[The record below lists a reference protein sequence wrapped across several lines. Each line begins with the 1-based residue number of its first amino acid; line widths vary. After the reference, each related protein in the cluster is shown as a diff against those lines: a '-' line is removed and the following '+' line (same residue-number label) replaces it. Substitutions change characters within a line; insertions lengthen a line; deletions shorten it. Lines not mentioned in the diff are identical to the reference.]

1 MNYTGSFRILYLPYS
16 DFTYVFMRL
25 ISLIGLFSFVFSFV
39 VEGKNAFILQHGKEL
54 NQHPRL
60 LFSKQEE
67 LRIRDLFG
75 TEPLL
80 DSLRVSL
87 MKEAER
93 LLLLSPQEDP
103 RRKIRNTKDILS
115 VSREQIYR
123 IVNLAL
129 AYRLSGD
136 SRFVEKAEKE
146 LLNVCNYSDWDP
158 IHYLDVAEMTTAVA
172 IGYDWLYDV
181 LSPSTKQV
189 VVQSIKTKALDLV
202 VEEYKTGNADSW
214 AKRETNWNVVC
225 NTGMVLG
232 ALAIGENYPELA
244 KYIIDEAVKYIPN
257 CLKHFAP
264 DGVCYEGPAY
274 WGYTNMYLSLLLK
287 VLNDNFGED
296 FGLSEMKGVDK
307 SVLYYMYSTSPSGKI
322 FNFANSSSTQP
333 AAEPIYF
340 YFSRAFNQPEVAS
353 FYRNILSRTVQ
364 SEKYFRFYFLSI
376 PWYDTASSFTDT
388 LPKLKVYEG
397 INDIV
402 VFNGDRNIP
411 NNIYLIAKTGD
422 PDMAHQQL
430 DIGTFIVETN
440 GIRWT
445 DDLGSDNYNLP
456 GFWDYKPGGQRWS
469 YFRNSN
475 FSHNTL
481 SIDHKLQNSAG
492 MGEIK
497 QQDDKVAQPFVTVDM
512 STAYVGQSS
521 FVYRTFRLLDNTRIL
536 VTDSVGLQRSSQSV
550 QWSVITSADIECRG
564 DIAILRKDGKSFF
577 MKIVSP
583 SNAFFTI
590 KSVKRATEVEKPI
603 EGYKLLSTSVSG
615 ESVQVIKIILSGE

>member
-1 MNYTGSFRILYLPYS
+1 
-16 DFTYVFMRL
+16 MRL
-25 ISLIGLFSFVFSFV
+25 INLIGLFFLLFSFV
-39 VEGKNAFILQHGKEL
+39 VTGRDLSVRQSGKDLL
-54 NQHPRL
+54 QHPRL

-67 LRIRDLFG
+67 QRIRDLFG

-80 DSLRVSL
+80 DSLYVGL

-93 LLLLSPQEDP
+93 LLLVPPQEDP
-103 RRKIRNTKDILS
+103 RREIKNTKDILPI
-115 VSREQIYR
+115 SREQVYR
-123 IVNLAL
+123 MVNLAL

-136 SRFVEKAEKE
+136 RRFAEKAEKE
-146 LLNVCNYSDWDP
+146 LVHVCNFPDWDP

-181 LSPSTKQV
+181 LAPSTRQLV
-189 VVQSIKTKALDLV
+189 VHSIKTKALDLV
-202 VEEYKTGNADSW
+202 VEEYNTGNADSW

-232 ALAIGENYPELA
+232 ALAIEEHYPELA
-244 KYIIDEAVKYIPN
+244 KHIIGEAVRYIPN

-287 VLNDNFGED
+287 ALNDNFGGD
-296 FGLSEMKGVDK
+296 FGLSEMVGVDK
-307 SVLYYMYSTSPSGKI
+307 SVLYYMHSTSPSGKI
-322 FNFANSSSTQP
+322 FNFANSGSTAP

-340 YFSRAFNQPEVAS
+340 YFSRAFNQPEVAT
-353 FYRNILSRTVQ
+353 FYRDVLSKTVH
-364 SEKYFRFYFLSI
+364 EGNYFRFYFLSI
-376 PWYDTASSFTDT
+376 PWYDTASSTADA

-402 VFNGDRNIP
+402 VFNGNRNIP
-411 NNIYLIAKTGD
+411 NSLYLIAKTGD

-430 DIGTFIVETN
+430 DIGTFIVEMN

-445 DDLGSDNYNLP
+445 DDLGTDNYNLP
-456 GFWDYKPGGQRWS
+456 GFWDYKPDGQRWT

-492 MGEIK
+492 TGEIDRL
-497 QQDDKVAQPFVTVDM
+497 DDRAAQPFVTMNM
-512 STAYVGQSS
+512 STAYAGQSR
-521 FVYRTFRLLDNTRIL
+521 FVYRTFRMLDDTRIL
-536 VTDSVGLQRSSQSV
+536 VTDSVGLQNPSQSV
-550 QWSVITSADIECRG
+550 QWSVITSADVECKG
-564 DIAILRKDGKSFF
+564 NTAVLRKDGKSFSL
-577 MKIVSP
+577 KIASP
-583 SNAFFTI
+583 TNASFTT
-590 KSVKRATEVEKPI
+590 KAAKRGTEAEKPI
-603 EGYKLLSTSVSG
+603 EGYTVLSASVSG
-615 ESVQVIKIILSGE
+615 EPVQVIKVLLSGE

>member
-1 MNYTGSFRILYLPYS
+1 
-16 DFTYVFMRL
+16 MRL
-25 ISLIGLFSFVFSFV
+25 INLIGLFFLLFSFV
-39 VEGKNAFILQHGKEL
+39 VTGRDLSVRQSGKEL
-54 NQHPRL
+54 LQHPRL

-67 LRIRDLFG
+67 QRIRDLFG

-80 DSLRVSL
+80 DSLYVGL

-93 LLLLSPQEDP
+93 LLLVPPQEDP
-103 RRKIRNTKDILS
+103 RREIKNTKDILPI
-115 VSREQIYR
+115 SREQVYR
-123 IVNLAL
+123 MVNLAL

-136 SRFVEKAEKE
+136 RRFAEKAEKE
-146 LLNVCNYSDWDP
+146 LVHVCNFPDWDP

-181 LSPSTKQV
+181 LTPSTRQLV
-189 VVQSIKTKALDLV
+189 VHSIKTKALDLV
-202 VEEYKTGNADSW
+202 VEEYNTGNADSW

-232 ALAIGENYPELA
+232 ALAIEEHYPELA
-244 KYIIDEAVKYIPN
+244 KHIIGEAVRYIPN

-287 VLNDNFGED
+287 ALNDNFGGD
-296 FGLSEMKGVDK
+296 FGLSEMVGVDK
-307 SVLYYMYSTSPSGKI
+307 SVLYYMHSTSPSGKI
-322 FNFANSSSTQP
+322 FNFANSGSTAP

-340 YFSRAFNQPEVAS
+340 YFSRAFNQPEVAT
-353 FYRNILSRTVQ
+353 FYRDVLSKTVH
-364 SEKYFRFYFLSI
+364 EGNYFRFYFLSI
-376 PWYDTASSFTDT
+376 PWYDTASSTADV

-402 VFNGDRNIP
+402 VFNGNRNIP
-411 NNIYLIAKTGD
+411 NSLYLIAKTGD

-430 DIGTFIVETN
+430 DIGTFIVEMN

-445 DDLGSDNYNLP
+445 DDLGTDNYNLP
-456 GFWDYKPGGQRWS
+456 GFWDYKPDGQRWT

-492 MGEIK
+492 TGEIDRL
-497 QQDDKVAQPFVTVDM
+497 DDRAAQPFVTMNM
-512 STAYVGQSS
+512 STAYAGQSR
-521 FVYRTFRLLDNTRIL
+521 FVYRTFRMLDDTRIL
-536 VTDSVGLQRSSQSV
+536 VTDSVGLQSPSQSV
-550 QWSVITSADIECRG
+550 QWSVITSADVECKG
-564 DIAILRKDGKSFF
+564 NTAVLRKDGKSFSL
-577 MKIVSP
+577 KIASP
-583 SNAFFTI
+583 TNASFTT
-590 KSVKRATEVEKPI
+590 KAAKRGTEAEKPI
-603 EGYKLLSTSVSG
+603 EGYTVLSASVSG
-615 ESVQVIKIILSGE
+615 EPVQVIKVLLSGE

>member
-1 MNYTGSFRILYLPYS
+1 
-16 DFTYVFMRL
+16 MRL
-25 ISLIGLFSFVFSFV
+25 INLIGLFFLLFSFV
-39 VEGKNAFILQHGKEL
+39 VTGRDLSVRQSGKEL
-54 NQHPRL
+54 LQHPRL

-67 LRIRDLFG
+67 QRIRDLFG

-80 DSLRVSL
+80 DSLYVGL

-93 LLLLSPQEDP
+93 LLLVPPQEDP
-103 RRKIRNTKDILS
+103 RREIKNTKDILPI
-115 VSREQIYR
+115 SREQVYR
-123 IVNLAL
+123 MVNLAL

-136 SRFVEKAEKE
+136 RRFAEKAEKE
-146 LLNVCNYSDWDP
+146 LVHVCNFPDWDP

-181 LSPSTKQV
+181 LAPSTRQLV
-189 VVQSIKTKALDLV
+189 VHSIKTKALNLV
-202 VEEYKTGNADSW
+202 VEEYNTGNADSW

-232 ALAIGENYPELA
+232 ALAIEEHYPELA
-244 KYIIDEAVKYIPN
+244 KHIIGEAVRYIPN

-287 VLNDNFGED
+287 ALNDNFGGD
-296 FGLSEMKGVDK
+296 FGLSEMVGVDK
-307 SVLYYMYSTSPSGKI
+307 SVLYYMHSTSPSGKI
-322 FNFANSSSTQP
+322 FNFANSGSTAP

-340 YFSRAFNQPEVAS
+340 YFSRAFNQPEVAT
-353 FYRNILSRTVQ
+353 FYRDVLSKTVH
-364 SEKYFRFYFLSI
+364 EGNYFRFYFLSI
-376 PWYDTASSFTDT
+376 PWYDTASSTADA

-402 VFNGDRNIP
+402 VFNGNRNIP
-411 NNIYLIAKTGD
+411 NSLYLIAKTGD

-430 DIGTFIVETN
+430 DIGTFIVEMN

-445 DDLGSDNYNLP
+445 DDLGTDNYNLP
-456 GFWDYKPGGQRWS
+456 GFWDYKPDGQRWT

-492 MGEIK
+492 TGEIDRL
-497 QQDDKVAQPFVTVDM
+497 DD
-512 STAYVGQSS
+512 
-521 FVYRTFRLLDNTRIL
+521 
-536 VTDSVGLQRSSQSV
+536 
-550 QWSVITSADIECRG
+550 
-564 DIAILRKDGKSFF
+564 
-577 MKIVSP
+577 
-583 SNAFFTI
+583 
-590 KSVKRATEVEKPI
+590 RAA
-603 EGYKLLSTSVSG
+603 
-615 ESVQVIKIILSGE
+615 

>member
-1 MNYTGSFRILYLPYS
+1 
-16 DFTYVFMRL
+16 MRL
-25 ISLIGLFSFVFSFV
+25 INLIGLFFLLFSFV
-39 VEGKNAFILQHGKEL
+39 VTGRDLSVRQSGKDLL
-54 NQHPRL
+54 QHPRL

-67 LRIRDLFG
+67 QRIRDLFG

-80 DSLRVSL
+80 DSLYVGL

-93 LLLLSPQEDP
+93 LLLVPPQEDP
-103 RRKIRNTKDILS
+103 RREIKNTKDILPI
-115 VSREQIYR
+115 SREQVYR
-123 IVNLAL
+123 MVNLAL

-136 SRFVEKAEKE
+136 RRFAEKAEKE
-146 LLNVCNYSDWDP
+146 LVHVCNFPDWDP

-181 LSPSTKQV
+181 LAPSTRQLV
-189 VVQSIKTKALDLV
+189 VHSIKTKALDLV
-202 VEEYKTGNADSW
+202 VEEYNTGNADSW

-232 ALAIGENYPELA
+232 ALAIEEHYPELA
-244 KYIIDEAVKYIPN
+244 KHIIGEAVRYIPN

-287 VLNDNFGED
+287 ALNDNFGGD
-296 FGLSEMKGVDK
+296 FGLSEMVGVDK
-307 SVLYYMYSTSPSGKI
+307 SVLYYMHSTSPSGKI
-322 FNFANSSSTQP
+322 FNFANSGSTAP

-340 YFSRAFNQPEVAS
+340 YFSRAFNQPEVAT
-353 FYRNILSRTVQ
+353 FYRDVLSKTVH
-364 SEKYFRFYFLSI
+364 EGNYFRFYFLSI
-376 PWYDTASSFTDT
+376 PWYDTASSTADA

-402 VFNGDRNIP
+402 VFNGNRNIP
-411 NNIYLIAKTGD
+411 NSLYLIAKTGD

-430 DIGTFIVETN
+430 DIGTFIVEMN

-445 DDLGSDNYNLP
+445 DDLGTDNYNLP
-456 GFWDYKPGGQRWS
+456 GFWDYKPDGQRWT

-492 MGEIK
+492 TGEIDRL
-497 QQDDKVAQPFVTVDM
+497 DDRVAQPFVTMNM
-512 STAYVGQSS
+512 STAYAGQSR
-521 FVYRTFRLLDNTRIL
+521 FVYRTFRMLDDTRIL
-536 VTDSVGLQRSSQSV
+536 VTDSVGLQNPSQSV
-550 QWSVITSADIECRG
+550 QWSVITSADVECKG
-564 DIAILRKDGKSFF
+564 NTAVLRKDGKSFSL
-577 MKIVSP
+577 KIASP
-583 SNAFFTI
+583 TNASFTT
-590 KSVKRATEVEKPI
+590 KAAKRGTEAEKPI
-603 EGYKLLSTSVSG
+603 EGYTVLSASVSG
-615 ESVQVIKIILSGE
+615 EPVQVIKVLLSGE

>member
-1 MNYTGSFRILYLPYS
+1 
-16 DFTYVFMRL
+16 MRL
-25 ISLIGLFSFVFSFV
+25 INLIGLFFLLFSFV
-39 VEGKNAFILQHGKEL
+39 VTGRDLSVRQSGKDLL
-54 NQHPRL
+54 QHPRL

-67 LRIRDLFG
+67 QRIRDLFG

-80 DSLRVSL
+80 DSLYVGL

-93 LLLLSPQEDP
+93 LLLVPPQEDP
-103 RRKIRNTKDILS
+103 RREIKNTKDILPI
-115 VSREQIYR
+115 SREQVYR
-123 IVNLAL
+123 MVNLAL

-136 SRFVEKAEKE
+136 RRFAEKAEKE
-146 LLNVCNYSDWDP
+146 LVHVCNFPDWDP

-181 LSPSTKQV
+181 LAPSTRQLV
-189 VVQSIKTKALDLV
+189 VHSIKTKALDLV
-202 VEEYKTGNADSW
+202 VEEYNTGNADSW

-232 ALAIGENYPELA
+232 ALAIEEHYPELA
-244 KYIIDEAVKYIPN
+244 KHIIGEAVRYIPN

-287 VLNDNFGED
+287 ALNDNFGGD
-296 FGLSEMKGVDK
+296 FGLSEMVGVDK
-307 SVLYYMYSTSPSGKI
+307 SVLYYMHSTSPSGKI
-322 FNFANSSSTQP
+322 FNFANSGSTAP

-340 YFSRAFNQPEVAS
+340 YFSRAFNQPEVAT
-353 FYRNILSRTVQ
+353 FYRDVLSKTVH
-364 SEKYFRFYFLSI
+364 EGNYFRFYFLSI
-376 PWYDTASSFTDT
+376 PWYDTASSTADA

-402 VFNGDRNIP
+402 VFNGNRNIP
-411 NNIYLIAKTGD
+411 NSLYLIAKTGD

-430 DIGTFIVETN
+430 DIGTFIVEMN

-445 DDLGSDNYNLP
+445 DDLGTDNYNLP
-456 GFWDYKPGGQRWS
+456 GFWDYKPDGQRWT

-492 MGEIK
+492 TGEIDRL
-497 QQDDKVAQPFVTVDM
+497 DDRAAQPFVTMNM
-512 STAYVGQSS
+512 STAYAGQSR
-521 FVYRTFRLLDNTRIL
+521 FVYRTFRMLDDTRIL
-536 VTDSVGLQRSSQSV
+536 VTDSVGLQSPSQSV
-550 QWSVITSADIECRG
+550 QWSVITSADVECKG
-564 DIAILRKDGKSFF
+564 NTAVLRKDGKSF
-577 MKIVSP
+577 
-583 SNAFFTI
+583 
-590 KSVKRATEVEKPI
+590 SVKIASPAHASFTTKAAKRGTEAEKPI
-603 EGYKLLSTSVSG
+603 EGYTVLSASVSG
-615 ESVQVIKIILSGE
+615 EPVQVIKVLLSGE

>member
-1 MNYTGSFRILYLPYS
+1 
-16 DFTYVFMRL
+16 MRL
-25 ISLIGLFSFVFSFV
+25 INLIGLFFLLFSFV
-39 VEGKNAFILQHGKEL
+39 VTGRDLSVRQSGKDLL
-54 NQHPRL
+54 QHPRL

-67 LRIRDLFG
+67 QRIRDLFG

-80 DSLRVSL
+80 DSLYVGL

-93 LLLLSPQEDP
+93 LLLVPPQEDP
-103 RRKIRNTKDILS
+103 RREIKNTKDILPI
-115 VSREQIYR
+115 SREQVYR
-123 IVNLAL
+123 MVNLAL

-136 SRFVEKAEKE
+136 RRFAEKAEKE
-146 LLNVCNYSDWDP
+146 LVHVCNFPDWDP

-181 LSPSTKQV
+181 LAPSTRQLV
-189 VVQSIKTKALDLV
+189 VHSIKTKALDLV
-202 VEEYKTGNADSW
+202 VEEYNTGNADSW

-232 ALAIGENYPELA
+232 ALAIEEHYPELA
-244 KYIIDEAVKYIPN
+244 KHIIGEAVRYIPN

-287 VLNDNFGED
+287 ALNDNFGGD
-296 FGLSEMKGVDK
+296 FGLSEMVGVDK
-307 SVLYYMYSTSPSGKI
+307 SVLYYMHSTSPSGKI
-322 FNFANSSSTQP
+322 FNFANSGSTAP

-340 YFSRAFNQPEVAS
+340 YFSRAFNQPEVAT
-353 FYRNILSRTVQ
+353 FYRDVLSKTVH
-364 SEKYFRFYFLSI
+364 EGNYFRFYFLSI
-376 PWYDTASSFTDT
+376 PWYDTASSTADA

-402 VFNGDRNIP
+402 VFNGNRNIP
-411 NNIYLIAKTGD
+411 NSLYLIAKTGD

-430 DIGTFIVETN
+430 DIGTFIVEMN

-445 DDLGSDNYNLP
+445 DDLGTDNYNLP
-456 GFWDYKPGGQRWS
+456 GFWDYKPDGQRWT

-492 MGEIK
+492 TGEIDRL
-497 QQDDKVAQPFVTVDM
+497 DDRVAQPFVTMNM
-512 STAYVGQSS
+512 STAYAGQSR
-521 FVYRTFRLLDNTRIL
+521 FVYRTFRMLDDTRIL
-536 VTDSVGLQRSSQSV
+536 VTDSVGLQNPSQSV
-550 QWSVITSADIECRG
+550 QWSVITSADVECKG
-564 DIAILRKDGKSFF
+564 NTAVLRKDGKSFSL
-577 MKIVSP
+577 KIASP
-583 SNAFFTI
+583 TPPNNLTNDELF
-590 KSVKRATEVEKPI
+590 E
-603 EGYKLLSTSVSG
+603 
-615 ESVQVIKIILSGE
+615 

>member
-1 MNYTGSFRILYLPYS
+1 
-16 DFTYVFMRL
+16 MRL
-25 ISLIGLFSFVFSFV
+25 INLIGLFFLLFSFV
-39 VEGKNAFILQHGKEL
+39 VTGRDLSVRQSGKEL
-54 NQHPRL
+54 LQHPRL

-67 LRIRDLFG
+67 QQIRDLFG

-80 DSLRVSL
+80 DSLYVGL

-93 LLLLSPQEDP
+93 LLLVPPQEDP
-103 RRKIRNTKDILS
+103 RREIKNTKDILPI
-115 VSREQIYR
+115 SREQVYR
-123 IVNLAL
+123 MVNLAL

-136 SRFVEKAEKE
+136 RRFAEKAEKE
-146 LLNVCNYSDWDP
+146 LVHVCNFPDWDP

-181 LSPSTKQV
+181 LAPSTRQLV
-189 VVQSIKTKALDLV
+189 VHSIKTKALDLV
-202 VEEYKTGNADSW
+202 VEEYNTGNADSW

-232 ALAIGENYPELA
+232 ALAIEEHYPELA
-244 KYIIDEAVKYIPN
+244 KHIIGEAVRYIPN

-287 VLNDNFGED
+287 ALNDNFGGD
-296 FGLSEMKGVDK
+296 FGLSEMVGVDK
-307 SVLYYMYSTSPSGKI
+307 SVLYYMHSTSPSGKI
-322 FNFANSSSTQP
+322 FNFANSGSTAP

-340 YFSRAFNQPEVAS
+340 YFSRAFNQPEVAT
-353 FYRNILSRTVQ
+353 FYRDVLSKTVH
-364 SEKYFRFYFLSI
+364 EGNYFRFYFLSI
-376 PWYDTASSFTDT
+376 PWYHTASSTADA

-402 VFNGDRNIP
+402 VFNGNRNIP
-411 NNIYLIAKTGD
+411 NSLYLIAKTGD

-430 DIGTFIVETN
+430 DIGTFIVEMN

-445 DDLGSDNYNLP
+445 DDLGTDNYNLP
-456 GFWDYKPGGQRWS
+456 GFWDYKPDGQRWT

-492 MGEIK
+492 TGEIDRL
-497 QQDDKVAQPFVTVDM
+497 DDRAAQPFVTMNM
-512 STAYVGQSS
+512 STAYAGQSR
-521 FVYRTFRLLDNTRIL
+521 FVYRTFRMLDDTRIL
-536 VTDSVGLQRSSQSV
+536 VTDSVGLQSPSQSV
-550 QWSVITSADIECRG
+550 QWSVITSADVECKG
-564 DIAILRKDGKSFF
+564 NTAVLRKDGKSFSL
-577 MKIVSP
+577 KIASP
-583 SNAFFTI
+583 TNASFTT
-590 KSVKRATEVEKPI
+590 KAAKRGTEAEKPI
-603 EGYKLLSTSVSG
+603 EGYTVLSASVSG
-615 ESVQVIKIILSGE
+615 EPVQVIKVLLSGE

>member
-1 MNYTGSFRILYLPYS
+1 
-16 DFTYVFMRL
+16 MRL
-25 ISLIGLFSFVFSFV
+25 INLIGLFFLLFSFV
-39 VEGKNAFILQHGKEL
+39 VTGRDLSVRQSGKEL
-54 NQHPRL
+54 LQHPRL

-67 LRIRDLFG
+67 QRIRDLFG

-80 DSLRVSL
+80 DSLYVGL

-93 LLLLSPQEDP
+93 LLLVPPQEDP
-103 RRKIRNTKDILS
+103 RREIKNTKDILPI
-115 VSREQIYR
+115 SREQVYR
-123 IVNLAL
+123 MVNLAL

-136 SRFVEKAEKE
+136 RRFAEKAEKE
-146 LLNVCNYSDWDP
+146 LVHVCNFPDWDP

-181 LSPSTKQV
+181 LTPSTRQLV
-189 VVQSIKTKALDLV
+189 VHSIKTKALNLV
-202 VEEYKTGNADSW
+202 VEEYNTGNADSW

-232 ALAIGENYPELA
+232 ALAIEEHYPELA
-244 KYIIDEAVKYIPN
+244 KHIIGEAVRYIPN

-287 VLNDNFGED
+287 ALNDNFGGD
-296 FGLSEMKGVDK
+296 FGLSEMVGVDK
-307 SVLYYMYSTSPSGKI
+307 SVLYYMHSTSPSGKI
-322 FNFANSSSTQP
+322 FNFANSGSTAP

-340 YFSRAFNQPEVAS
+340 YFSRAFNQPEVAT
-353 FYRNILSRTVQ
+353 FYRDVLSKTVH
-364 SEKYFRFYFLSI
+364 EGNYFRFYFLSI
-376 PWYDTASSFTDT
+376 PWYDTASSTADV

-402 VFNGDRNIP
+402 VFNGNRNIP
-411 NNIYLIAKTGD
+411 NSLYLIAKTGD

-430 DIGTFIVETN
+430 DIGTFIVEMN

-445 DDLGSDNYNLP
+445 DDLGTDNYNLP
-456 GFWDYKPGGQRWS
+456 GFWDYKPDGQRWT

-492 MGEIK
+492 TGEIDRL
-497 QQDDKVAQPFVTVDM
+497 DDRAAQPFVTMNM
-512 STAYVGQSS
+512 STAYAGQSR
-521 FVYRTFRLLDNTRIL
+521 FVYRTFRMLDDTRIL
-536 VTDSVGLQRSSQSV
+536 VTDSVGLQSPSQSV
-550 QWSVITSADIECRG
+550 QWSVITSADVECKG
-564 DIAILRKDGKSFF
+564 NIAVLRKDGKSFSLKIASPTNASF
-577 MKIVSP
+577 MTK
-583 SNAFFTI
+583 AA
-590 KSVKRATEVEKPI
+590 KRGTEAEKPI
-603 EGYKLLSTSVSG
+603 EGYTVLSASVSG
-615 ESVQVIKIILSGE
+615 EPVQVIKVLLSGE

>member
-1 MNYTGSFRILYLPYS
+1 
-16 DFTYVFMRL
+16 MRSINL
-25 ISLIGLFSFVFSFV
+25 LGLFFLLFSFTLTGQNLPVRQS
-39 VEGKNAFILQHGKEL
+39 GKEL
-54 NQHPRL
+54 LQHPRL

-67 LRIRDLFG
+67 QRIRDLFG

-80 DSLRVSL
+80 DSLYVGL

-93 LLLLSPQEDP
+93 LLLVPPQEDP
-103 RRKIRNTKDILS
+103 RREIKNTKDILPI
-115 VSREQIYR
+115 SREQVYR
-123 IVNLAL
+123 MVNLAL

-136 SRFVEKAEKE
+136 RRFAEKAEKE
-146 LLNVCNYSDWDP
+146 LVHVCNFPDWDR

-181 LSPSTKQV
+181 LAPSTRQLV
-189 VVQSIKTKALDLV
+189 VHSIKTKALDLV
-202 VEEYKTGNADSW
+202 VEEYNTGNADSW

-232 ALAIGENYPELA
+232 ALAIEEHYPELA
-244 KYIIDEAVKYIPN
+244 KHIIGEAVRYIPN

-287 VLNDNFGED
+287 ALNDNFGGD
-296 FGLSEMKGVDK
+296 FGLSEMVGVDK
-307 SVLYYMYSTSPSGKI
+307 SVLYYMHSTSPSGKI
-322 FNFANSSSTQP
+322 FNFANSGSTAP

-340 YFSRAFNQPEVAS
+340 YFSRAFNQPEVAT
-353 FYRNILSRTVQ
+353 FYRDVLSKTVH
-364 SEKYFRFYFLSI
+364 EGNYFRFYFLSI
-376 PWYDTASSFTDT
+376 PWYDTASSTADA

-402 VFNGDRNIP
+402 VFNGNRNIP
-411 NNIYLIAKTGD
+411 NSLYLITKTGD

-430 DIGTFIVETN
+430 DIGTFIVEMN

-445 DDLGSDNYNLP
+445 DDLGTDNYNLP
-456 GFWDYKPGGQRWS
+456 GFWDYKPDGQRWT

-492 MGEIK
+492 TGEIDRL
-497 QQDDKVAQPFVTVDM
+497 DDRAAQPFVTMNM
-512 STAYVGQSS
+512 STAYAGQSR
-521 FVYRTFRLLDNTRIL
+521 FVYRTFRMLDDTRIL
-536 VTDSVGLQRSSQSV
+536 VTDSVGLQSPSQSV
-550 QWSVITSADIECRG
+550 QWSVITSADVECKG
-564 DIAILRKDGKSFF
+564 NTAVLRKDGKSFSL
-577 MKIVSP
+577 KIASP
-583 SNAFFTI
+583 TNASFTT
-590 KSVKRATEVEKPI
+590 KAAKRGTEAEKPI
-603 EGYKLLSTSVSG
+603 EGYTVLSASVSG
-615 ESVQVIKIILSGE
+615 EPVQVIKVLLSGE

>member
-1 MNYTGSFRILYLPYS
+1 
-16 DFTYVFMRL
+16 MRL
-25 ISLIGLFSFVFSFV
+25 INLIGLFFLLFSFV
-39 VEGKNAFILQHGKEL
+39 VTGRDLSVRQSGKEL
-54 NQHPRL
+54 LQHPRL

-67 LRIRDLFG
+67 QRIRDLFG

-80 DSLRVSL
+80 DSLYVGL

-93 LLLLSPQEDP
+93 LLLVPPQEDP
-103 RRKIRNTKDILS
+103 RREIKNTKDILPI
-115 VSREQIYR
+115 SREQVYR
-123 IVNLAL
+123 MVNLAL

-136 SRFVEKAEKE
+136 RRFAEKAEKE
-146 LLNVCNYSDWDP
+146 VVHVCNFPDWDP

-181 LSPSTKQV
+181 LAPSTRQLV
-189 VVQSIKTKALDLV
+189 VHSIKTKALNLV
-202 VEEYKTGNADSW
+202 VEEYNTGNADSW

-232 ALAIGENYPELA
+232 ALAIEEHYPELA
-244 KYIIDEAVKYIPN
+244 KHIIGEAVRYIPN

-287 VLNDNFGED
+287 ALNDNFGGD
-296 FGLSEMKGVDK
+296 FGLSEMVGVDK
-307 SVLYYMYSTSPSGKI
+307 SVLYYMHSTSPSGKI
-322 FNFANSSSTQP
+322 FNFANSGSTAP

-340 YFSRAFNQPEVAS
+340 YFSRAFNQPEVAT
-353 FYRNILSRTVQ
+353 FYRDVLSKTVH
-364 SEKYFRFYFLSI
+364 EGNYFRFYFLSI
-376 PWYDTASSFTDT
+376 PWYDTASSTADA

-402 VFNGDRNIP
+402 VFNGNRNIP
-411 NNIYLIAKTGD
+411 NSLYLIAKTGD

-430 DIGTFIVETN
+430 DIGTFIVEMN

-445 DDLGSDNYNLP
+445 DDLGTDNYNLP
-456 GFWDYKPGGQRWS
+456 GFWDYKPDGQRWT

-492 MGEIK
+492 TGEIDRL
-497 QQDDKVAQPFVTVDM
+497 DDRAAQPFVTMNM
-512 STAYVGQSS
+512 STAYAGQSR
-521 FVYRTFRLLDNTRIL
+521 FVYRTFRMLDDTRIL
-536 VTDSVGLQRSSQSV
+536 VTDSVGLQSPSQSV
-550 QWSVITSADIECRG
+550 QWSVITSADVECKG
-564 DIAILRKDGKSFF
+564 NIAVLRKDGKSFSLKIASPTNASF
-577 MKIVSP
+577 MTK
-583 SNAFFTI
+583 AA
-590 KSVKRATEVEKPI
+590 KRGTEAEKPI
-603 EGYKLLSTSVSG
+603 EGYTVLSASVSG
-615 ESVQVIKIILSGE
+615 EPVQVIKVLLSGE

>member
-1 MNYTGSFRILYLPYS
+1 
-16 DFTYVFMRL
+16 MRL
-25 ISLIGLFSFVFSFV
+25 INLIGLFFLLFSFV
-39 VEGKNAFILQHGKEL
+39 VTGRDLSVRQSGKEL
-54 NQHPRL
+54 LQHPRL

-67 LRIRDLFG
+67 QRIRDLFG

-80 DSLRVSL
+80 DSLYVGL

-93 LLLLSPQEDP
+93 LLRVPPQEDP
-103 RRKIRNTKDILS
+103 RREIKNTKDILPI
-115 VSREQIYR
+115 SREQVYR
-123 IVNLAL
+123 MVNLAL

-136 SRFVEKAEKE
+136 RRFAEKAEKE
-146 LLNVCNYSDWDP
+146 LVHVCNFPDWDP

-181 LSPSTKQV
+181 LAPSTRQLV
-189 VVQSIKTKALDLV
+189 VHSIKTKALDLV
-202 VEEYKTGNADSW
+202 VEEYNTGNADSW

-232 ALAIGENYPELA
+232 ALAIEEHYPELA
-244 KYIIDEAVKYIPN
+244 KHIIGEAVRYIPN

-287 VLNDNFGED
+287 ALNDNFGGD
-296 FGLSEMKGVDK
+296 FGLSEMVGVDK
-307 SVLYYMYSTSPSGKI
+307 SVLYYMHSTSPSGKI
-322 FNFANSSSTQP
+322 FNFANSGSTAP

-340 YFSRAFNQPEVAS
+340 YFSRAFNQPEVAT
-353 FYRNILSRTVQ
+353 FYRDVLSKTVH
-364 SEKYFRFYFLSI
+364 EGNYFRFYFLSI
-376 PWYDTASSFTDT
+376 PWYDTASSTADA

-402 VFNGDRNIP
+402 VFNGNRNIP
-411 NNIYLIAKTGD
+411 NSLYLIAKTGD

-430 DIGTFIVETN
+430 DIGTFIVEMN

-445 DDLGSDNYNLP
+445 DDLGTDNYNLP
-456 GFWDYKPGGQRWS
+456 GFWDYKPDGQRWT

-492 MGEIK
+492 TGEIDRL
-497 QQDDKVAQPFVTVDM
+497 DDRAAQPFVTMNM
-512 STAYVGQSS
+512 STAYAGQSR
-521 FVYRTFRLLDNTRIL
+521 FVYRTFRMLDDTRIL
-536 VTDSVGLQRSSQSV
+536 VTDSVGLQSPSQSV
-550 QWSVITSADIECRG
+550 QWSVITSADVECKG
-564 DIAILRKDGKSFF
+564 NTAVLRKDGKSFSL
-577 MKIVSP
+577 KIASP
-583 SNAFFTI
+583 TNASFTT
-590 KSVKRATEVEKPI
+590 KAAKRGTEAEKPI
-603 EGYKLLSTSVSG
+603 EGYTVLSASVSG
-615 ESVQVIKIILSGE
+615 EPVQVIKVLLSGE

>member
-1 MNYTGSFRILYLPYS
+1 
-16 DFTYVFMRL
+16 MRL
-25 ISLIGLFSFVFSFV
+25 INLIGLFFLLFSFV
-39 VEGKNAFILQHGKEL
+39 VTGRDLSVRQSGKEL
-54 NQHPRL
+54 LQHPRL

-67 LRIRDLFG
+67 QRIRDLFG

-80 DSLRVSL
+80 DSLYVGL

-93 LLLLSPQEDP
+93 LLLVPPQEDP
-103 RRKIRNTKDILS
+103 RREIKNTKDILPI
-115 VSREQIYR
+115 SREQVYR
-123 IVNLAL
+123 MVNLAL

-136 SRFVEKAEKE
+136 RRFAEKAEKE
-146 LLNVCNYSDWDP
+146 LVHVCNFPDWDP

-181 LSPSTKQV
+181 LAPSTRQLV
-189 VVQSIKTKALDLV
+189 VHSIKTKALDLV
-202 VEEYKTGNADSW
+202 VEEYNTGNADSW

-232 ALAIGENYPELA
+232 ALAIEEHYPELA
-244 KYIIDEAVKYIPN
+244 KHIIGEAVRYIPN

-287 VLNDNFGED
+287 ALNDNFGGD
-296 FGLSEMKGVDK
+296 FGLSEMVGVDK
-307 SVLYYMYSTSPSGKI
+307 SVLYYMHSTSPSGKI
-322 FNFANSSSTQP
+322 FNFANSGSTAP

-340 YFSRAFNQPEVAS
+340 YFSRAFNQPEVAT
-353 FYRNILSRTVQ
+353 FYRDVLSKTVH
-364 SEKYFRFYFLSI
+364 EGNYFRFYFLSI
-376 PWYDTASSFTDT
+376 PWYDTASSTADA

-402 VFNGDRNIP
+402 VFNGNRNIP
-411 NNIYLIAKTGD
+411 NSLYLIAKTGD

-430 DIGTFIVETN
+430 DIGTFIVEMN

-445 DDLGSDNYNLP
+445 DDLGTDNYNLP
-456 GFWDYKPGGQRWS
+456 GFWDYKPDGQRWT

-492 MGEIK
+492 TGEIDRL
-497 QQDDKVAQPFVTVDM
+497 DDRAAQPFVTMNM
-512 STAYVGQSS
+512 STAYAGQSR
-521 FVYRTFRLLDNTRIL
+521 FVYRTFRMLDDTRIL
-536 VTDSVGLQRSSQSV
+536 VTDSVGLQSPSQSV
-550 QWSVITSADIECRG
+550 QWSVITSADVECKG
-564 DIAILRKDGKSFF
+564 NTAVLRKDGKSFSL
-577 MKIVSP
+577 KIASP
-583 SNAFFTI
+583 TNASFTT
-590 KSVKRATEVEKPI
+590 KAAKRGTEAEKPI
-603 EGYKLLSTSVSG
+603 EGYTVLSASVSG
-615 ESVQVIKIILSGE
+615 EPVQVINVLLSGE

>member
-1 MNYTGSFRILYLPYS
+1 
-16 DFTYVFMRL
+16 MRL
-25 ISLIGLFSFVFSFV
+25 INLIGLFFLLFSFV
-39 VEGKNAFILQHGKEL
+39 VTGRDLSVRQSGKEL
-54 NQHPRL
+54 LQHPRL

-67 LRIRDLFG
+67 QRIRDLFG

-80 DSLRVSL
+80 DSLYVGL

-93 LLLLSPQEDP
+93 LLLVPPQEDP
-103 RRKIRNTKDILS
+103 RREIKNTKDILPI
-115 VSREQIYR
+115 SREQVYR
-123 IVNLAL
+123 MVNLAL

-136 SRFVEKAEKE
+136 RRFAEKAEKE
-146 LLNVCNYSDWDP
+146 LVHVCNFPDWDP

-181 LSPSTKQV
+181 LAPSTRQLV
-189 VVQSIKTKALDLV
+189 VHSIKTKALNLV
-202 VEEYKTGNADSW
+202 VEEYNTGNADSW

-232 ALAIGENYPELA
+232 ALAIEEHYPELA
-244 KYIIDEAVKYIPN
+244 KHIIGEAVRYIPN

-287 VLNDNFGED
+287 ALNDNFGGD
-296 FGLSEMKGVDK
+296 FGLSEMVGVDK
-307 SVLYYMYSTSPSGKI
+307 SVLYYMHSTSPSGKI
-322 FNFANSSSTQP
+322 FNFANSGSTAP

-340 YFSRAFNQPEVAS
+340 YFSRAFNQPEVAT
-353 FYRNILSRTVQ
+353 FYRDVLSKTVH
-364 SEKYFRFYFLSI
+364 EGNYFRFYFLSI
-376 PWYDTASSFTDT
+376 PWYDTASSTADA

-402 VFNGDRNIP
+402 VFNGNRNIP
-411 NNIYLIAKTGD
+411 NSLYLIAKTGD

-430 DIGTFIVETN
+430 DIGTFIVEMN

-445 DDLGSDNYNLP
+445 DDLGTDNYNLP
-456 GFWDYKPGGQRWS
+456 GFWDYKPDGQRWT

-492 MGEIK
+492 TGEIDRL
-497 QQDDKVAQPFVTVDM
+497 DDRAAQPFVTMNM
-512 STAYVGQSS
+512 STAYAGQSR
-521 FVYRTFRLLDNTRIL
+521 FVYRTFRMLDDTRIL
-536 VTDSVGLQRSSQSV
+536 VTDSVGLQSPSQSV
-550 QWSVITSADIECRG
+550 QWSVITSADVECKG
-564 DIAILRKDGKSFF
+564 NIAVLRKDGKSFCF
-577 MKIVSP
+577 EDCFTHQC
-583 SNAFFTI
+583 FFYD
-590 KSVKRATEVEKPI
+590 KGGKKRD
-603 EGYKLLSTSVSG
+603 GSG
-615 ESVQVIKIILSGE
+615 ETDRGVYGPIGISIG

>member
-1 MNYTGSFRILYLPYS
+1 
-16 DFTYVFMRL
+16 MRL
-25 ISLIGLFSFVFSFV
+25 INLIGLFFLLFSFV
-39 VEGKNAFILQHGKEL
+39 VTGRDLSVRQSGKEL
-54 NQHPRL
+54 LQHPRL

-67 LRIRDLFG
+67 QRIRDLFG

-80 DSLRVSL
+80 DSLYVGL

-93 LLLLSPQEDP
+93 LLLVPPQEDP
-103 RRKIRNTKDILS
+103 RREIKNTKDILPI
-115 VSREQIYR
+115 SREQVYR
-123 IVNLAL
+123 MVNLAL

-136 SRFVEKAEKE
+136 RRFAEKAEKE
-146 LLNVCNYSDWDP
+146 LVHVCNFPDWDP

-181 LSPSTKQV
+181 LAPSTRQLV
-189 VVQSIKTKALDLV
+189 VHSIKTKALNLV
-202 VEEYKTGNADSW
+202 VEEYNTGNADSW

-232 ALAIGENYPELA
+232 ALAIEEHYPELA
-244 KYIIDEAVKYIPN
+244 KHIIGEAVRYIPN

-287 VLNDNFGED
+287 ALNDNFGGD
-296 FGLSEMKGVDK
+296 FGLSEMVGVDK
-307 SVLYYMYSTSPSGKI
+307 SVLYYMHSTSPSGKI
-322 FNFANSSSTQP
+322 FNFANSGSTAP

-340 YFSRAFNQPEVAS
+340 YFSRAFNQPEVAT
-353 FYRNILSRTVQ
+353 FYRDVLSKTVH
-364 SEKYFRFYFLSI
+364 EGNYFRFYFLSI
-376 PWYDTASSFTDT
+376 PWYDTASSTADA

-402 VFNGDRNIP
+402 VFNGNRNIP
-411 NNIYLIAKTGD
+411 NSLYLIAKTGD

-430 DIGTFIVETN
+430 DIGTFIVEMN

-445 DDLGSDNYNLP
+445 DDLGTDNYNLP
-456 GFWDYKPGGQRWS
+456 GFWDYKPDGQRWT

-492 MGEIK
+492 TGEIDRL
-497 QQDDKVAQPFVTVDM
+497 DDRAAQPFVTMNM
-512 STAYVGQSS
+512 STAYAGQSR
-521 FVYRTFRLLDNTRIL
+521 FVYRTFRMLDDTRIL
-536 VTDSVGLQRSSQSV
+536 VTDSIGLQNPSQSV
-550 QWSVITSADIECRG
+550 QWSVITSADVECKG
-564 DIAILRKDGKSFF
+564 NIAVLRKDGKSFSLKIASPTNASF
-577 MKIVSP
+577 MTK
-583 SNAFFTI
+583 AA
-590 KSVKRATEVEKPI
+590 KRGTEAEKPI
-603 EGYKLLSTSVSG
+603 EGYTVLSASVSG
-615 ESVQVIKIILSGE
+615 EPVQVIKVLLSGE

>member
-1 MNYTGSFRILYLPYS
+1 
-16 DFTYVFMRL
+16 MRL
-25 ISLIGLFSFVFSFV
+25 INLIGLFFLLFSFV
-39 VEGKNAFILQHGKEL
+39 VTGRDLSVRQSGKEL
-54 NQHPRL
+54 LQHPRL

-67 LRIRDLFG
+67 QRIRDLFG

-80 DSLRVSL
+80 DSLYAGL

-93 LLLLSPQEDP
+93 LLLVPPQEDP
-103 RRKIRNTKDILS
+103 RREIKNTKDILPI
-115 VSREQIYR
+115 SREQVYR
-123 IVNLAL
+123 MVNLAL

-136 SRFVEKAEKE
+136 RRFAEKAEKE
-146 LLNVCNYSDWDP
+146 LVHVCNFPDWDP

-181 LSPSTKQV
+181 LAPSTRQLV
-189 VVQSIKTKALDLV
+189 VHSIKTKALDLV
-202 VEEYKTGNADSW
+202 VEEYNTGNADSW

-232 ALAIGENYPELA
+232 ALAIEEHYPELA
-244 KYIIDEAVKYIPN
+244 KHIIGEAVRYIPN

-287 VLNDNFGED
+287 ALNDNFGGD
-296 FGLSEMKGVDK
+296 FGLSEMVGVDK
-307 SVLYYMYSTSPSGKI
+307 SVLYYMHSTSPSGKI
-322 FNFANSSSTQP
+322 FNFANSGSTAP

-340 YFSRAFNQPEVAS
+340 YFSRAFNQPEVAT
-353 FYRNILSRTVQ
+353 FYRDVLSKTVH
-364 SEKYFRFYFLSI
+364 EGNYFRFYFLSI
-376 PWYDTASSFTDT
+376 PWYDTASSTADV

-402 VFNGDRNIP
+402 VFNGNRNIP
-411 NNIYLIAKTGD
+411 NSLYLIAKTGD

-430 DIGTFIVETN
+430 DIGTFIVEMN

-445 DDLGSDNYNLP
+445 DDLGTDNYNLP
-456 GFWDYKPGGQRWS
+456 GFWDYKPDGQRWT

-492 MGEIK
+492 TGEIDRL
-497 QQDDKVAQPFVTVDM
+497 DDRAAQPFVTMNM
-512 STAYVGQSS
+512 STAYAGQSR
-521 FVYRTFRLLDNTRIL
+521 FVYRTFRMLDDTRIL
-536 VTDSVGLQRSSQSV
+536 VTDSVGLQSPSQSV
-550 QWSVITSADIECRG
+550 QRSVITSADVECKG
-564 DIAILRKDGKSFF
+564 NTAVLRKDGKSFSL
-577 MKIVSP
+577 KIASP
-583 SNAFFTI
+583 TNASFTT
-590 KSVKRATEVEKPI
+590 KAAKRGTEAEKPI
-603 EGYKLLSTSVSG
+603 EGYTVLSASVSG
-615 ESVQVIKIILSGE
+615 EPVQVIKVLLSGE

>member
-1 MNYTGSFRILYLPYS
+1 
-16 DFTYVFMRL
+16 MRL
-25 ISLIGLFSFVFSFV
+25 INLIGLFFLLFSFV
-39 VEGKNAFILQHGKEL
+39 VTGRDLSVRQSGKEL
-54 NQHPRL
+54 LQHPRL

-67 LRIRDLFG
+67 QRIRDLFG

-80 DSLRVSL
+80 DSLYVGL

-93 LLLLSPQEDP
+93 LLLVPPQEDP
-103 RRKIRNTKDILS
+103 RREIKNTKDILPI
-115 VSREQIYR
+115 SREQVYR
-123 IVNLAL
+123 MVNLAL

-136 SRFVEKAEKE
+136 RRFAEKAEKE
-146 LLNVCNYSDWDP
+146 LVHVCNFPDWDP

-181 LSPSTKQV
+181 LAPSTRQLV
-189 VVQSIKTKALDLV
+189 VHSIKTKALNLV
-202 VEEYKTGNADSW
+202 VEEYNTGNADSW

-232 ALAIGENYPELA
+232 ALAIEEHYPELA
-244 KYIIDEAVKYIPN
+244 KHIIGEAVRYIPN

-287 VLNDNFGED
+287 ALNDNFGGD
-296 FGLSEMKGVDK
+296 FGLSEMVGVDK
-307 SVLYYMYSTSPSGKI
+307 SVLYYMHSTSPSGKI
-322 FNFANSSSTQP
+322 FNFANSGSTAP

-340 YFSRAFNQPEVAS
+340 YFSRAFNQPEVAT
-353 FYRNILSRTVQ
+353 FYRDVLSKTVH
-364 SEKYFRFYFLSI
+364 EGYYFRFYFLSI
-376 PWYDTASSFTDT
+376 PWYDTASSTADA

-402 VFNGDRNIP
+402 VFNGNRNIP
-411 NNIYLIAKTGD
+411 NSLYLIAKTGD

-430 DIGTFIVETN
+430 DIGTFIVEMN

-445 DDLGSDNYNLP
+445 DDLGTDNYNLP
-456 GFWDYKPGGQRWS
+456 GFWDYKPDGQRWT

-492 MGEIK
+492 TGEIDRL
-497 QQDDKVAQPFVTVDM
+497 DDRAAQPFVTMNM
-512 STAYVGQSS
+512 STAYAGQSR
-521 FVYRTFRLLDNTRIL
+521 FVYRTFRMLDDTRIL
-536 VTDSVGLQRSSQSV
+536 VTDSVGLQSPSQSV
-550 QWSVITSADIECRG
+550 QWSVITSADVECKG
-564 DIAILRKDGKSFF
+564 NIAVLRKDGKSFSLKIASPTNASF
-577 MKIVSP
+577 MTK
-583 SNAFFTI
+583 AA
-590 KSVKRATEVEKPI
+590 KRGTEAEKPI
-603 EGYKLLSTSVSG
+603 EGYTVLSASVSG
-615 ESVQVIKIILSGE
+615 EPVQVIKVLLSGE

>member
-1 MNYTGSFRILYLPYS
+1 
-16 DFTYVFMRL
+16 MRL
-25 ISLIGLFSFVFSFV
+25 ISLIGLFFLLFSFV
-39 VEGKNAFILQHGKEL
+39 VTGRDLSVRQSGKDLL
-54 NQHPRL
+54 QHPRL

-67 LRIRDLFG
+67 QRIRDLFG

-80 DSLRVSL
+80 DSLYVGL

-93 LLLLSPQEDP
+93 LLLVPPQEDP
-103 RRKIRNTKDILS
+103 RREIKNTKDILPI
-115 VSREQIYR
+115 SREQVYR
-123 IVNLAL
+123 MVNLAL

-136 SRFVEKAEKE
+136 RRFAEKAEKE
-146 LLNVCNYSDWDP
+146 LVHVCNFPDWDP

-181 LSPSTKQV
+181 LAPSTRQLV
-189 VVQSIKTKALDLV
+189 VHSIKTKALDLV
-202 VEEYKTGNADSW
+202 VEEYNTGNADSW

-232 ALAIGENYPELA
+232 ALAIEEHYPELA
-244 KYIIDEAVKYIPN
+244 KHIIGEAVRYIPN

-287 VLNDNFGED
+287 ALNDNFGGD
-296 FGLSEMKGVDK
+296 FGLSEMVGVDK
-307 SVLYYMYSTSPSGKI
+307 SVLYYMHSTSPSGKI
-322 FNFANSSSTQP
+322 FNFANSGSTAP

-340 YFSRAFNQPEVAS
+340 YFSRAFNQPEVAT
-353 FYRNILSRTVQ
+353 FYRDVLSKTVH
-364 SEKYFRFYFLSI
+364 EGNYFRFYFLSI
-376 PWYDTASSFTDT
+376 PWYDTASSTADA

-402 VFNGDRNIP
+402 VFNGNRNIP
-411 NNIYLIAKTGD
+411 NSLYLIAKTGD

-430 DIGTFIVETN
+430 DIGTFIVEMN

-445 DDLGSDNYNLP
+445 DDLGTDNYNLP
-456 GFWDYKPGGQRWS
+456 GFWDYKPDGQRWT

-492 MGEIK
+492 TGDIDRL
-497 QQDDKVAQPFVTVDM
+497 DDRAAQPFVTMNM
-512 STAYVGQSS
+512 STAYAGQSR
-521 FVYRTFRLLDNTRIL
+521 FVYRTFRMLDDTRIL
-536 VTDSVGLQRSSQSV
+536 VTDSVGLQSPSQSV
-550 QWSVITSADIECRG
+550 QWSVITSADVECKG
-564 DIAILRKDGKSFF
+564 NTAVLRKDGKSFSL
-577 MKIVSP
+577 KIASP
-583 SNAFFTI
+583 TNASFTT
-590 KSVKRATEVEKPI
+590 KAAKRGTEAEKPI
-603 EGYKLLSTSVSG
+603 EGYTVLSASVSG
-615 ESVQVIKIILSGE
+615 EPVQVIKVLLSGE

>member
-1 MNYTGSFRILYLPYS
+1 
-16 DFTYVFMRL
+16 MRL
-25 ISLIGLFSFVFSFV
+25 INLIGLFFLLFSFV
-39 VEGKNAFILQHGKEL
+39 VTGRDLSVRQSGKDLL
-54 NQHPRL
+54 QHPRL

-67 LRIRDLFG
+67 QRIRDLFG

-80 DSLRVSL
+80 DSLYVGL

-93 LLLLSPQEDP
+93 LLLVPPQEDP
-103 RRKIRNTKDILS
+103 RREIKNTKDILPI
-115 VSREQIYR
+115 SREQVYR
-123 IVNLAL
+123 MVNLAL

-136 SRFVEKAEKE
+136 RRFAEKAEKE
-146 LLNVCNYSDWDP
+146 LVHVCNFPDWDP

-181 LSPSTKQV
+181 LAPSTRQLV
-189 VVQSIKTKALDLV
+189 VHSIKTKALDLV
-202 VEEYKTGNADSW
+202 VEEYNTGNADSW

-232 ALAIGENYPELA
+232 ALAIEEHYPELA
-244 KYIIDEAVKYIPN
+244 KHIIGEAVRYIPN

-287 VLNDNFGED
+287 ALNDNFGGD
-296 FGLSEMKGVDK
+296 FGLSEMVGVDK
-307 SVLYYMYSTSPSGKI
+307 SVLYYMHSTSPSGKI
-322 FNFANSSSTQP
+322 FNFANSGSTAP

-340 YFSRAFNQPEVAS
+340 YFSRAFNQPEVAT
-353 FYRNILSRTVQ
+353 FYRDVLSKTVH
-364 SEKYFRFYFLSI
+364 EGNYFRFYFLSI
-376 PWYDTASSFTDT
+376 PWYDTASSTADA

-402 VFNGDRNIP
+402 VFNGNRNIP
-411 NNIYLIAKTGD
+411 NSLYLIAKTGD

-430 DIGTFIVETN
+430 DIGAFIVEMN

-445 DDLGSDNYNLP
+445 DDLGTDNYNLP
-456 GFWDYKPGGQRWS
+456 GFWDYKPDGQRWT

-492 MGEIK
+492 TGEIDRL
-497 QQDDKVAQPFVTVDM
+497 DDRAAQPFVTMNM
-512 STAYVGQSS
+512 STAYAGQSR
-521 FVYRTFRLLDNTRIL
+521 FVYRTFRMLDDTRIL
-536 VTDSVGLQRSSQSV
+536 VTDSVGLQSPSQSV
-550 QWSVITSADIECRG
+550 QWSVITSADVECKG
-564 DIAILRKDGKSFF
+564 NTAVLRKDGKSFSL
-577 MKIVSP
+577 KIASP
-583 SNAFFTI
+583 TNASFTT
-590 KSVKRATEVEKPI
+590 KAAKRGTEAEKPI
-603 EGYKLLSTSVSG
+603 EGYTVLSASVSG
-615 ESVQVIKIILSGE
+615 EPVQVIKVLLSGE

>member
-1 MNYTGSFRILYLPYS
+1 
-16 DFTYVFMRL
+16 MRL
-25 ISLIGLFSFVFSFV
+25 INLIGLFFLLFSFV
-39 VEGKNAFILQHGKEL
+39 VTGRDLSVRQSGKEL
-54 NQHPRL
+54 LQHPRL

-67 LRIRDLFG
+67 QRIRDLFG

-80 DSLRVSL
+80 DSLYVGL

-93 LLLLSPQEDP
+93 LLLVPPQEDP
-103 RRKIRNTKDILS
+103 RREIKNTKDILPI
-115 VSREQIYR
+115 SREQVYR
-123 IVNLAL
+123 MVNLAL

-136 SRFVEKAEKE
+136 RRFAEKAEKE
-146 LLNVCNYSDWDP
+146 LVHVCNFPDWDP

-181 LSPSTKQV
+181 LTPSTRQLV
-189 VVQSIKTKALDLV
+189 VHSIKTKALDLV
-202 VEEYKTGNADSW
+202 VEEYNTGNADSW

-232 ALAIGENYPELA
+232 ALAIEEHYPELA
-244 KYIIDEAVKYIPN
+244 KHIIGEAVRYIPN

-287 VLNDNFGED
+287 ALNDNFGGD
-296 FGLSEMKGVDK
+296 FGLSEMVGVDK
-307 SVLYYMYSTSPSGKI
+307 SVLYYMHSTSPSGKI
-322 FNFANSSSTQP
+322 FNFANSGSTAP

-340 YFSRAFNQPEVAS
+340 YFSRAFNQPEVAT
-353 FYRNILSRTVQ
+353 FYRDVLSKTVH
-364 SEKYFRFYFLSI
+364 EGNYFRFYFLSI
-376 PWYDTASSFTDT
+376 PWYDTASSTADV

-402 VFNGDRNIP
+402 VFNGNRNIP
-411 NNIYLIAKTGD
+411 NSLYLIAKTGD

-430 DIGTFIVETN
+430 DIGTFIVEMN

-445 DDLGSDNYNLP
+445 DDLGTDNYNLP
-456 GFWDYKPGGQRWS
+456 GFWDYKPDGQRWT

-492 MGEIK
+492 TGEIDRL
-497 QQDDKVAQPFVTVDM
+497 DDRAAFVTMNM
-512 STAYVGQSS
+512 STAYAGQSR
-521 FVYRTFRLLDNTRIL
+521 FVYRTFRMLDDTRIL
-536 VTDSVGLQRSSQSV
+536 VTDSVGLQSPSQSV
-550 QWSVITSADIECRG
+550 QWSVITSADVECKG
-564 DIAILRKDGKSFF
+564 NTAVLRKDGKSFSL
-577 MKIVSP
+577 KIASP
-583 SNAFFTI
+583 TNASFTT
-590 KSVKRATEVEKPI
+590 KAAKRGTEAEKPI
-603 EGYKLLSTSVSG
+603 EGYTVLSASVSG
-615 ESVQVIKIILSGE
+615 EPVQVIKVLLSGE

>member
-1 MNYTGSFRILYLPYS
+1 
-16 DFTYVFMRL
+16 MRL
-25 ISLIGLFSFVFSFV
+25 INLIGLFFLLFSFV
-39 VEGKNAFILQHGKEL
+39 VTGRDLSVRQSGKEL
-54 NQHPRL
+54 LQHPRL

-67 LRIRDLFG
+67 QRIRDLFG

-80 DSLRVSL
+80 DSLYAGL

-93 LLLLSPQEDP
+93 LLLVPPQEDP
-103 RRKIRNTKDILS
+103 RREIKNTKDILPI
-115 VSREQIYR
+115 SREQVYR
-123 IVNLAL
+123 MVNLAL

-136 SRFVEKAEKE
+136 RRFAEKAEKE
-146 LLNVCNYSDWDP
+146 LVHVCNFPDWDP

-181 LSPSTKQV
+181 LAPSTRQLV
-189 VVQSIKTKALDLV
+189 VHSIKTKALDLV
-202 VEEYKTGNADSW
+202 VEEYNTGNADSW

-232 ALAIGENYPELA
+232 ALAIEEHYPELA
-244 KYIIDEAVKYIPN
+244 KHIIGEAVRYIPN

-287 VLNDNFGED
+287 ALNDNFGGD
-296 FGLSEMKGVDK
+296 FGLSEMVGVDK
-307 SVLYYMYSTSPSGKI
+307 SVLYYMHSTSPSGKI
-322 FNFANSSSTQP
+322 FNFANSGSTAP

-340 YFSRAFNQPEVAS
+340 YFSRAFNQPEVAT
-353 FYRNILSRTVQ
+353 FYRDVLSKTVH
-364 SEKYFRFYFLSI
+364 EGNYFRFYFLSI
-376 PWYDTASSFTDT
+376 PWYDTASSTADA

-402 VFNGDRNIP
+402 VFNGNRNIP
-411 NNIYLIAKTGD
+411 NSLYLIAKTGD

-430 DIGTFIVETN
+430 DIGTFIVEMN

-445 DDLGSDNYNLP
+445 DDLGTDNYNLP
-456 GFWDYKPGGQRWS
+456 GFWDYKPDGQRWT

-492 MGEIK
+492 TGEIDRL
-497 QQDDKVAQPFVTVDM
+497 DDRAAQPFVTMNM
-512 STAYVGQSS
+512 STAYAGQSR
-521 FVYRTFRLLDNTRIL
+521 FVYRTFRMLDDTRIL
-536 VTDSVGLQRSSQSV
+536 VTDSVGLQSPSQSV
-550 QWSVITSADIECRG
+550 QWSVITSADVECKG
-564 DIAILRKDGKSFF
+564 NTAVLRKDGKSFSL
-577 MKIVSP
+577 KIASP
-583 SNAFFTI
+583 TNASFTT
-590 KSVKRATEVEKPI
+590 KAAKRGTEAEKPI
-603 EGYKLLSTSVSG
+603 EGYTVLSASVSG
-615 ESVQVIKIILSGE
+615 EPVQVIKVLLSGE

>member
-1 MNYTGSFRILYLPYS
+1 
-16 DFTYVFMRL
+16 MRL
-25 ISLIGLFSFVFSFV
+25 INLIGLFFLLFSFV
-39 VEGKNAFILQHGKEL
+39 VTGRDLSVRQSGKEL
-54 NQHPRL
+54 LQHPRL

-67 LRIRDLFG
+67 QRIRDLFG

-80 DSLRVSL
+80 DSLYVGL

-93 LLLLSPQEDP
+93 LLLVPPQEDP
-103 RRKIRNTKDILS
+103 RREIKNTKDILPI
-115 VSREQIYR
+115 SREQVYR
-123 IVNLAL
+123 MVNLAL

-136 SRFVEKAEKE
+136 RRFAEKAEKE
-146 LLNVCNYSDWDP
+146 LVHVCNFPDWDP

-181 LSPSTKQV
+181 LTPSTRQLV
-189 VVQSIKTKALDLV
+189 VHSIKTKALDLV
-202 VEEYKTGNADSW
+202 VEEYNTGNADSW

-232 ALAIGENYPELA
+232 ALAIEEHYPELA
-244 KYIIDEAVKYIPN
+244 KHIIGEAVRYIPN

-287 VLNDNFGED
+287 ALNDNFGGD
-296 FGLSEMKGVDK
+296 FGLSEMVGVDK
-307 SVLYYMYSTSPSGKI
+307 SVLYYMHSTSPSGKI
-322 FNFANSSSTQP
+322 FNFANSGSTAP

-340 YFSRAFNQPEVAS
+340 YFSRAFNQPEVAT
-353 FYRNILSRTVQ
+353 FYRDVLSKTVH
-364 SEKYFRFYFLSI
+364 EGNYFRFYFLSI
-376 PWYDTASSFTDT
+376 PWYDTASSTADA

-402 VFNGDRNIP
+402 VFNGNRNIP
-411 NNIYLIAKTGD
+411 NSLYLIAKTGD

-430 DIGTFIVETN
+430 DIGTFIVEMN

-445 DDLGSDNYNLP
+445 DDLGTDNYNLP
-456 GFWDYKPGGQRWS
+456 GFWDYKPDGQRWT

-492 MGEIK
+492 TGEIDRL
-497 QQDDKVAQPFVTVDM
+497 DDRAAQPFVTMNM
-512 STAYVGQSS
+512 STAYAGQSR
-521 FVYRTFRLLDNTRIL
+521 FVYRTFRMLDDTRIL
-536 VTDSVGLQRSSQSV
+536 VTDSVGLQSPSQSV
-550 QWSVITSADIECRG
+550 QWSVITSADVECKG
-564 DIAILRKDGKSFF
+564 NIAVLRKDGKSFSLKIASPTNASF
-577 MKIVSP
+577 MTK
-583 SNAFFTI
+583 AA
-590 KSVKRATEVEKPI
+590 KRGTEAEKPI
-603 EGYKLLSTSVSG
+603 EGYTVLSASVSG
-615 ESVQVIKIILSGE
+615 EPVQVIKVLLSGE